1 MAERF
6 GADSFVVRWVFAALL
21 VFGTYNP
28 TAFSWFSWVLD
39 SETSFGPLPA
49 LVGVILL
56 IGWVIYLRATFMSMG
71 WLGVLLGTALFA
83 CVIWLLINLGALSLE
98 STGALTWLALIL
110 ISLLLATG
118 MSWSHLRR
126 RWSGQLD
133 VDDVED

>member
-1 MAERF
+1 MAEKF
-6 GADSFVVRWVFAALL
+6 GVGSYLMRWLFAAAL

-28 TAFSWFSWVLD
+28 TAYSWISWVLD
-39 SETSFGPLPA
+39 SESSFGPVPA
-49 LVGVILL
+49 IIGVLLL

-71 WLGVLLGTALFA
+71 LLGVALGTTLFACIIWLFIDLGVLSLDSTS
-83 CVIWLLINLGALSLE
+83 ALS
-98 STGALTWLALIL
+98 WLALL
-110 ISLLLATG
+110 LVSLLLATG